1 MPPSAAGLRTLRSR
15 SSTTPTV
22 RLFIAINL
30 PESERQAIH
39 DSTAPLRAASKSVTW
54 VAPDCIHLTMKFLGE
69 QQSEDVPRVREAVA
83 EVACRFQPLRLD
95 VGGMGAFP
103 HLRAPRIFWMG
114 IASDPKL
121 ELLHH
126 DLEVACEALGHEV
139 DARPFR
145 PHVTLGRVKRDV
157 KAEQIATL
165 ARLATNV
172 RYRATIEVRSIDV
185 MQSELSS
192 AGPRYTVLA
201 AVPLGHS

>member
-1 MPPSAAGLRTLRSR
+1 M
-15 SSTTPTV
+15 TPIV

-39 DSTAPLRAASKSVTW
+39 DATAPLRAATRSVTW

-69 QQSEDVPRVREAVA
+69 QRAEDVPAVRNALATVTE
-83 EVACRFQPLRLD
+83 RFQPLRLD
-95 VGGMGAFP
+95 VGGVGAFP
-103 HLRAPRIFWMG
+103 HLRNPRIFWIG
-114 IASDPKL
+114 IAADPKL

-139 DARPFR
+139 EARAFR
-145 PHVTLGRVKRDV
+145 PHVTLGRVKREV
-157 KAEQIATL
+157 TPEEVGTL
-165 ARLATNV
+165 AKLATGV
-172 RYRATIEVRSIDV
+172 RYKAAIDARSVDV

>member
-1 MPPSAAGLRTLRSR
+1 M
-15 SSTTPTV
+15 TPTAV

-39 DSTAPLRAASKSVTW
+39 HATAPLREAARSVTW
-54 VAPDCIHLTMKFLGE
+54 VAPQCIHLTMKFLGE
-69 QQSEDVPRVREAVA
+69 QRPEAVA
-83 EVACRFQPLRLD
+83 SVHDALGAVARRFQPLRLD
-95 VGGMGAFP
+95 VAGVGAFP
-103 HLRAPRIFWMG
+103 HLRAPKIFWMG
-114 IASDPKL
+114 IAGDPKL

-126 DLEVACEALGHEV
+126 DLELACEALGYEV
-139 DARPFR
+139 DARAFR

-157 KAEQIATL
+157 AGEQGAAL
-165 ARLATNV
+165 ARLAMSV
-172 RYRATIEVRSIDV
+172 RYRATVDARSIDV

>member
-1 MPPSAAGLRTLRSR
+1 M
-15 SSTTPTV
+15 TPIV

-39 DSTAPLRAASKSVTW
+39 HATAPLRAATRAVTW
-54 VAPDCIHLTMKFLGE
+54 VAPECIHLTMKFLGE
-69 QQSEDVPRVREAVA
+69 QRPEDVSTVRDAIASVA
-83 EVACRFQPLRLD
+83 GRFQPLRLEL
-95 VGGMGAFP
+95 GGVGAFP

-114 IASDPKL
+114 IGPDPKL

-139 DARPFR
+139 EARAFR

-157 KAEQIATL
+157 TPDLAGSLANIA
-165 ARLATNV
+165 RNV
-172 RYRATIEVRSIDV
+172 RYKAMIDARSVDV